1 MIKYTLG
8 DSMKNEFINELQ
20 KLNITLSDQQYN
32 QFEKYF
38 DLLIEWN
45 EKINLT
51 AITDK
56 KEVFYKHFI
65 DSICVTKVIDFNNQ
79 SLLDVGSGAGF
90 PSIPLKIIF
99 PDLKITIVDAL
110 NKRIK
115 FLELLCKSLD
125 IKCYL
130 IHSRIEDFKFKN
142 NFDVVTA
149 RAVANLRVLSEFCI
163 PFVKPDGYF
172 LSLKGPNYLEELEES
187 KNAISILGGTFEN
200 AISYSVQ
207 DSKRVIL
214 KIKKIRKTENK
225 YPRKYNKIKI
235 KPL

>member
-8 DSMKNEFINELQ
+8 DNMKIEFINELQ
-20 KLNITLSDQQYN
+20 KLNITLSDQQYD

-45 EKINLT
+45 DKINLT

-56 KEVFYKHFI
+56 KEVYYKHFI
-65 DSICVTKVIDFNNQ
+65 DSLSVSKVIDFNNQ

-115 FLELLCKSLD
+115 FLELLCEALNID
-125 IKCYL
+125 CYL

-142 NFDVVTA
+142 HFDVVTA

-163 PFVKPDGYF
+163 PFVKPNGYF
-172 LSLKGPNYLEELEES
+172 LSLKGPRYLEELEES
-187 KNAISILGGTFEN
+187 KQAIDILGGSFEETFK
-200 AISYSVQ
+200 YSVL
-207 DSKRVIL
+207 DSSRVIL
-214 KIKKIRKTENK
+214 KIKKIKKTENK